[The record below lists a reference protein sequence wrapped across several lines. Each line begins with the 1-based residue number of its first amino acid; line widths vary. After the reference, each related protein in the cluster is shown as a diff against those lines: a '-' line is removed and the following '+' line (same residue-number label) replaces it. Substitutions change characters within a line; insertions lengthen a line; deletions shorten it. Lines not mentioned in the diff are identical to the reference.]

1 MLIDIAAHQVINIAV
16 TDRYTTFLSVSL
28 SINTP
33 LHHITIAVTDRYTT
47 FL

>member
-1 MLIDIAAHQVINIAV
+1 
-16 TDRYTTFLSVSL
+16 VSL

-47 FL
+47 FLWVSLSINTPPHHITIAVTDR